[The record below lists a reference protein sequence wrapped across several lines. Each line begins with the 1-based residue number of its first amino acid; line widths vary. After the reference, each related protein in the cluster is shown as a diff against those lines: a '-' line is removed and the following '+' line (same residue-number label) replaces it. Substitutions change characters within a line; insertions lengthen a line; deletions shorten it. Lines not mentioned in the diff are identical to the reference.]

1 MVDRTSKIVC
11 LEIQRNIN
19 RRFFS
24 LSIVIFFEGG
34 MGEKEKIYFKTK
46 VAS

>member
-1 MVDRTSKIVC
+1 MVDRTFKIVC

-24 LSIVIFFEGG
+24 LSIVIFVEGEG
-34 MGEKEKIYFKTK
+34 REGKNLL
-46 VAS
+46 